1 MSAEEQLQGWFTAA
15 YEGELAILQQLPD
28 ENPQR
33 PNSAFFAS
41 LLRLCS
47 VMKGTACRYKSKD
60 EAEDDVVAIVHGQ
73 LGLLTA
79 KEVRRQFANAW
90 RKARPRRP
98 T

>member
-1 MSAEEQLQGWFTAA
+1 MTDERLQRWFDTA
-15 YEGELAILQQLPD
+15 YEGELTTLQQLPD

-41 LLRLCS
+41 LLRLCA
-47 VMKGTACRYKSKD
+47 VMKGTDCRYKNRD
-60 EAEDDVVAIVHGQ
+60 ELQDEVVAIVHGQ

-79 KEVRRQFANAW
+79 KEVERQFANAW